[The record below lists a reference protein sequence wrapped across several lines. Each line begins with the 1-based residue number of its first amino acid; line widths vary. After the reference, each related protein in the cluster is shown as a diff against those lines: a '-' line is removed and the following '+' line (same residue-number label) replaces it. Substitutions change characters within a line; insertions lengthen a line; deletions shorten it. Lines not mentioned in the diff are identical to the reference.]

1 MVIIYTDSEIASVTA
16 ELKNYYDSLDPLS
29 EDAKRFMG
37 VSINERALAI
47 LRSRKMYEMD
57 RQSNLLTLVRMGRT
71 EGNTHL
77 IEFAILNAFKDGML
91 IADIADNT
99 GFTREEIENICN
111 QS

>member
-1 MVIIYTDSEIASVTA
+1 MAFIYTDSEIASVSA

-29 EDAKRFMG
+29 EEAKRFMR
-37 VSINERALAI
+37 VSINEHALAI
-47 LRSRKMYEMD
+47 LRSRKKYAMD
-57 RQSNLLTLVRMGRT
+57 RQSRMLTLVRIGRT

-77 IEFAILNAFKDGML
+77 IEFAVLNAYKEGML
-91 IADIADNT
+91 IADIADYT